1 MLRNLKMVVA
11 AIAAALLLTADANKS
26 FAAAASN
33 NLTISATIG
42 ANCAITAQPLAAFAY
57 DPVVAH
63 KTSNFTNQLNSVQ
76 YTCTSGTTPISITLD
91 QGAHACAAA
100 AGGCPAVSTSAAP
113 ARQMLNGA
121 NLLYYN
127 IFSSSTSQSTGTP
140 GTAWG
145 TANGPTMAA
154 GTGAQ
159 QTFTLFITIPANQQ
173 LPAGTYTDIVS
184 QTINF

>member
-1 MLRNLKMVVA
+1 
-11 AIAAALLLTADANKS
+11 
-26 FAAAASN
+26 
-33 NLTISATIG
+33 
-42 ANCAITAQPLAAFAY
+42 
-57 DPVVAH
+57 
-63 KTSNFTNQLNSVQ
+63 
-76 YTCTSGTTPISITLD
+76 
-91 QGAHACAAA
+91 
-100 AGGCPAVSTSAAP
+100 
-113 ARQMLNGA
+113 MLNGA

-127 IFSSSTSQSTGTP
+127 ICSSSTSQSTGTP